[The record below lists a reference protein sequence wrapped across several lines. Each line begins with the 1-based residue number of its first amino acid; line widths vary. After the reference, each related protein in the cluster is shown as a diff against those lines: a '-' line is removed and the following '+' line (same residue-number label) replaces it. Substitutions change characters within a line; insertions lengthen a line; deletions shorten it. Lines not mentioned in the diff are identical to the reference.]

1 MKQLEDYELH
11 PDVGSI
17 SFQYSHPEPNGGW
30 SRREFCVK
38 AGDNPDFWLAE
49 RLMPGA
55 ERDGCLVGVFV
66 CGDDTKHQSFEV
78 EVRARGSIFKTRI
91 FAETPEELAGALCS
105 IGGGLMLAWP
115 GSPSLT
121 RWQQIKLVLRWYWE
135 RRPVIRRR
143 SPLWR
148 FD

>member
-1 MKQLEDYELH
+1 MTPPDPRELH

-17 SFQYSHPEPNGGW
+17 SFQYSHPEPGGGW
-30 SRREFCVK
+30 SRREFFIK

-55 ERDGCLVGVFV
+55 ERGGCIVGIFTI
-66 CGDDTKHQSFEV
+66 DEEEAQSYEV
-78 EVRARGSIFKTRI
+78 ELRVRGSVFKTRI
-91 FAETPEELAGALCS
+91 FAEEISELAGALES
-105 IGGGLMLAWP
+105 IGGLRITWP
-115 GSPSLT
+115 NGCPGFT
-121 RWQQIKLVLRWYWE
+121 TWEQIKLMARWYWE